1 MNELIFMMWLA
12 DVSSSIGTVGTLI
25 LIALAFISVVVAFL
39 WIDSEGAVDLRMLN
53 TGFFRKSMIAT
64 LVFLAISAIMPSKQ
78 TIYAAVALKA
88 GSEIVESRI
97 GQKAVG
103 AIEAILDEVI
113 AKKDKK

>member
-1 MNELIFMMWLA
+1 
-12 DVSSSIGTVGTLI
+12 
-25 LIALAFISVVVAFL
+25 
-39 WIDSEGAVDLRMLN
+39 
-53 TGFFRKSMIAT
+53 MIAT
-64 LVFLAISAIMPSKQ
+64 LVFLAIAAIIPGKQ

-103 AIEAILDEVI
+103 AIESILDEVI

>member
-12 DVSSSIGTVGTLI
+12 DVVSVSSGMGL
-25 LIALAFISVVVAFL
+25 LAFGLLALFAGWCAIHFL
-39 WIDSEGAVDLRMLN
+39 CTSNNDDCPKPSKILLLAGV
-53 TGFFRKSMIAT
+53 T
-64 LVFLAISAIMPSKQ
+64 LALTAWLMPSKQ